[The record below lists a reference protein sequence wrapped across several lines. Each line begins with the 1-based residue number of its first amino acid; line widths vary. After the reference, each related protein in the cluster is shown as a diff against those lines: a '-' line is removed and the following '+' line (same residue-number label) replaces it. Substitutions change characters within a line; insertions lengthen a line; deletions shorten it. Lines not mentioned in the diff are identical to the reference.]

1 MVYIPLITLVST
13 LNQDDRKKLERL
25 MDEIDGAVLYDW
37 LSICTHL
44 TVSKAKL
51 TEKVFLEKFY
61 HLIILFAN

>member
-1 MVYIPLITLVST
+1 MVYVPLITLVST

-51 TEKVFLEKFY
+51 TEKVFF
-61 HLIILFAN
+61 

>member
-51 TEKVFLEKFY
+51 TDKVFLEKFY

>member
-1 MVYIPLITLVST
+1 MST

>member
-1 MVYIPLITLVST
+1 MIYIPLITLVST

>member
-1 MVYIPLITLVST
+1 MST

-61 HLIILFAN
+61 HLIILFVN

>member
-1 MVYIPLITLVST
+1 MST
-13 LNQDDRKKLERL
+13 LNQDDRKKLECL

-51 TEKVFLEKFY
+51 TEKVFFEKFY
-61 HLIILFAN
+61 HLIILFTN